1 MHLLIYIDI
10 ALFIFIA
17 FFIGYDLF
25 FTLASF
31 FRRRY
36 RKHRSIRL
44 QKFAVIFASYK
55 EDQVIQES
63 VERILLQDY
72 PADKYR
78 VIVVSDHMREET
90 NQALAKLPIELLTPD
105 FKHSMKHKS
114 ITYALEYLKE
124 GIDKVVILD
133 ADNLTD
139 TDFLTRVN
147 DITQD
152 NIALQAHRTLKNDN
166 TPIAVW
172 DGISEEINN
181 TIFRKGRVNVGISS
195 SLIGSGMVFDFGWLK
210 SHMPQCG
217 TFAEDKELEIYLAT
231 ENIFVDYA
239 EDILVYDEKTSRQEV
254 MARQRSRWFHAQL
267 LAFSLIIR
275 HLDLRTLNWN
285 YMDKAV
291 QWFPLPRIL
300 KLIIPSLLALAW
312 SLTVFPLA
320 LKWYGLIL
328 VSILTYT
335 LAIPR
340 KMHTRKLYMN
350 LSRLPF
356 LFCVLIK
363 GYIASLRRVK
373 EKDTS
378 FQSTP
383 HDITIKNKENN
394 G

>member
-1 MHLLIYIDI
+1 MAPLGEKKRQNQTLIENYKYFCKKKRMHLLIYIDI

-44 QKFAVIFASYK
+44 QKFAVIFAAYK

-181 TIFRKGRVNVGISS
+181 TIFRKGRVNVGS
-195 SLIGSGMVFDFGWLK
+195 
-210 SHMPQCG
+210 P
-217 TFAEDKELEIYLAT
+217 
-231 ENIFVDYA
+231 
-239 EDILVYDEKTSRQEV
+239 
-254 MARQRSRWFHAQL
+254 
-267 LAFSLIIR
+267 
-275 HLDLRTLNWN
+275 
-285 YMDKAV
+285 
-291 QWFPLPRIL
+291 PP
-300 KLIIPSLLALAW
+300 
-312 SLTVFPLA
+312 
-320 LKWYGLIL
+320 
-328 VSILTYT
+328 
-335 LAIPR
+335 
-340 KMHTRKLYMN
+340 
-350 LSRLPF
+350 
-356 LFCVLIK
+356 
-363 GYIASLRRVK
+363 
-373 EKDTS
+373 
-378 FQSTP
+378 
-383 HDITIKNKENN
+383 
-394 G
+394 

>member
-31 FRRRY
+31 FRRRH

-44 QKFAVIFASYK
+44 QKFAVIFAAYK

-105 FKHSMKHKS
+105 FEHSMKHKS

-139 TDFLTRVN
+139 TDFLTRIN

-152 NIALQAHRTLKNDN
+152 NIALQAHPYPQERQYAD
-166 TPIAVW
+166 
-172 DGISEEINN
+172 
-181 TIFRKGRVNVGISS
+181 
-195 SLIGSGMVFDFGWLK
+195 SGMGRYLRGDQQHHL
-210 SHMPQCG
+210 PQGAGQCRDLLLLDRLRHG
-217 TFAEDKELEIYLAT
+217 IRLRMAEIP
-231 ENIFVDYA
+231 
-239 EDILVYDEKTSRQEV
+239 
-254 MARQRSRWFHAQL
+254 HAPM
-267 LAFSLIIR
+267 R
-275 HLDLRTLNWN
+275 HFRRGQGAGD
-285 YMDKAV
+285 
-291 QWFPLPRIL
+291 
-300 KLIIPSLLALAW
+300 
-312 SLTVFPLA
+312 
-320 LKWYGLIL
+320 
-328 VSILTYT
+328 
-335 LAIPR
+335 
-340 KMHTRKLYMN
+340 
-350 LSRLPF
+350 LSRHGKYL
-356 LFCVLIK
+356 C
-363 GYIASLRRVK
+363 
-373 EKDTS
+373 
-378 FQSTP
+378 
-383 HDITIKNKENN
+383 
-394 G
+394 

>member
-31 FRRRY
+31 FRRRH

-44 QKFAVIFASYK
+44 QKFAVIFAAYK

-105 FKHSMKHKS
+105 FEHSMKHKS

-139 TDFLTRVN
+139 TDFLTRIN

-181 TIFRKGRVNVGISS
+181 TIFRKGRVNVGIL
-195 SLIGSGMVFDFGWLK
+195 SLI
-210 SHMPQCG
+210 H
-217 TFAEDKELEIYLAT
+217 I
-231 ENIFVDYA
+231 
-239 EDILVYDEKTSRQEV
+239 
-254 MARQRSRWFHAQL
+254 
-267 LAFSLIIR
+267 
-275 HLDLRTLNWN
+275 
-285 YMDKAV
+285 
-291 QWFPLPRIL
+291 
-300 KLIIPSLLALAW
+300 
-312 SLTVFPLA
+312 
-320 LKWYGLIL
+320 
-328 VSILTYT
+328 
-335 LAIPR
+335 
-340 KMHTRKLYMN
+340 
-350 LSRLPF
+350 
-356 LFCVLIK
+356 
-363 GYIASLRRVK
+363 
-373 EKDTS
+373 
-378 FQSTP
+378 
-383 HDITIKNKENN
+383 
-394 G
+394 

>member
-44 QKFAVIFASYK
+44 QKFAVIFAAYK

-139 TDFLTRVN
+139 TD
-147 DITQD
+147 
-152 NIALQAHRTLKNDN
+152 
-166 TPIAVW
+166 
-172 DGISEEINN
+172 
-181 TIFRKGRVNVGISS
+181 
-195 SLIGSGMVFDFGWLK
+195 
-210 SHMPQCG
+210 
-217 TFAEDKELEIYLAT
+217 
-231 ENIFVDYA
+231 
-239 EDILVYDEKTSRQEV
+239 
-254 MARQRSRWFHAQL
+254 
-267 LAFSLIIR
+267 
-275 HLDLRTLNWN
+275 
-285 YMDKAV
+285 
-291 QWFPLPRIL
+291 
-300 KLIIPSLLALAW
+300 
-312 SLTVFPLA
+312 
-320 LKWYGLIL
+320 
-328 VSILTYT
+328 
-335 LAIPR
+335 
-340 KMHTRKLYMN
+340 
-350 LSRLPF
+350 
-356 LFCVLIK
+356 
-363 GYIASLRRVK
+363 
-373 EKDTS
+373 
-378 FQSTP
+378 
-383 HDITIKNKENN
+383 
-394 G
+394 

>member
-31 FRRRY
+31 FRRRH

-44 QKFAVIFASYK
+44 QKFAVIFAAYK

-291 QWFPLPRIL
+291 
-300 KLIIPSLLALAW
+300 
-312 SLTVFPLA
+312 
-320 LKWYGLIL
+320 
-328 VSILTYT
+328 
-335 LAIPR
+335 
-340 KMHTRKLYMN
+340 
-350 LSRLPF
+350 
-356 LFCVLIK
+356 
-363 GYIASLRRVK
+363 
-373 EKDTS
+373 
-378 FQSTP
+378 
-383 HDITIKNKENN
+383 
-394 G
+394 

>member
-1 MHLLIYIDI
+1 MAPLGEKKRQNQTLIENYKYFCKKKRMHLLIYIDI

-31 FRRRY
+31 FRRRH

-44 QKFAVIFASYK
+44 QKFAVIFAAYK

-114 ITYALEYLKE
+114 ITYALEYLKG

-152 NIALQAHRTLKNDN
+152 
-166 TPIAVW
+166 
-172 DGISEEINN
+172 
-181 TIFRKGRVNVGISS
+181 RKSVV
-195 SLIGSGMVFDFGWLK
+195 
-210 SHMPQCG
+210 
-217 TFAEDKELEIYLAT
+217 
-231 ENIFVDYA
+231 
-239 EDILVYDEKTSRQEV
+239 
-254 MARQRSRWFHAQL
+254 
-267 LAFSLIIR
+267 
-275 HLDLRTLNWN
+275 
-285 YMDKAV
+285 
-291 QWFPLPRIL
+291 
-300 KLIIPSLLALAW
+300 
-312 SLTVFPLA
+312 
-320 LKWYGLIL
+320 
-328 VSILTYT
+328 
-335 LAIPR
+335 
-340 KMHTRKLYMN
+340 
-350 LSRLPF
+350 
-356 LFCVLIK
+356 
-363 GYIASLRRVK
+363 
-373 EKDTS
+373 
-378 FQSTP
+378 
-383 HDITIKNKENN
+383 
-394 G
+394 

>member
-31 FRRRY
+31 FRRRH

-44 QKFAVIFASYK
+44 QKFAVIFAAYK

-114 ITYALEYLKE
+114 ITYALEYLKG

-152 NIALQAHRTLKNDN
+152 NIALQAYN
-166 TPIAVW
+166 T
-172 DGISEEINN
+172 
-181 TIFRKGRVNVGISS
+181 VN
-195 SLIGSGMVFDFGWLK
+195 FW
-210 SHMPQCG
+210 
-217 TFAEDKELEIYLAT
+217 
-231 ENIFVDYA
+231 
-239 EDILVYDEKTSRQEV
+239 
-254 MARQRSRWFHAQL
+254 
-267 LAFSLIIR
+267 
-275 HLDLRTLNWN
+275 
-285 YMDKAV
+285 
-291 QWFPLPRIL
+291 
-300 KLIIPSLLALAW
+300 
-312 SLTVFPLA
+312 
-320 LKWYGLIL
+320 
-328 VSILTYT
+328 
-335 LAIPR
+335 
-340 KMHTRKLYMN
+340 
-350 LSRLPF
+350 
-356 LFCVLIK
+356 
-363 GYIASLRRVK
+363 
-373 EKDTS
+373 
-378 FQSTP
+378 
-383 HDITIKNKENN
+383 
-394 G
+394 

>member
-1 MHLLIYIDI
+1 MTYFLRWRP
-10 ALFIFIA
+10 
-17 FFIGYDLF
+17 FFGGGTGNTGAYGSRSSPSSSPPIRKTKSYRNPWS
-25 FTLASF
+25 ASSC
-31 FRRRY
+31 
-36 RKHRSIRL
+36 K
-44 QKFAVIFASYK
+44 
-55 EDQVIQES
+55 
-63 VERILLQDY
+63 
-72 PADKYR
+72 
-78 VIVVSDHMREET
+78 T

-105 FKHSMKHKS
+105 FEHSMKHKS

-139 TDFLTRVN
+139 TDFLTRIN

-285 YMDKAV
+285 YIDKAV

-300 KLIIPSLLALAW
+300 KLIIPLILALAW
-312 SLTVFPLA
+312 SLTAFPLA

-328 VSILTYT
+328 ISILTYT

-340 KMHTRKLYMN
+340 KMHTRKLYRN

>member
-31 FRRRY
+31 FRRRH

-44 QKFAVIFASYK
+44 QKFAVIFAAYK

-181 TIFRKGRVNVGISS
+181 TIFRKRTRSWRSIS
-195 SLIGSGMVFDFGWLK
+195 
-210 SHMPQCG
+210 
-217 TFAEDKELEIYLAT
+217 
-231 ENIFVDYA
+231 
-239 EDILVYDEKTSRQEV
+239 
-254 MARQRSRWFHAQL
+254 
-267 LAFSLIIR
+267 
-275 HLDLRTLNWN
+275 
-285 YMDKAV
+285 
-291 QWFPLPRIL
+291 
-300 KLIIPSLLALAW
+300 
-312 SLTVFPLA
+312 
-320 LKWYGLIL
+320 
-328 VSILTYT
+328 
-335 LAIPR
+335 PR
-340 KMHTRKLYMN
+340 KISLSITPRTSSCTTRRPHAKR
-350 LSRLPF
+350 SWH
-356 LFCVLIK
+356 
-363 GYIASLRRVK
+363 G
-373 EKDTS
+373 KDPAG
-378 FQSTP
+378 STP
-383 HDITIKNKENN
+383 NCWHSL
-394 G
+394 